1 MISGPG
7 TTMSRIH
14 DRLFRLNEEIDRLRA
29 EERLT
34 AGELGMLEHIDDD
47 AQRDAAVGG
56 PLERD
61 DARMTAADVE
71 RFRRTLASMD
81 ARLSRLVAKR
91 ERLLRRLG

>member
-1 MISGPG
+1 MISAPG

-34 AGELGMLEHIDDD
+34 EGELGMLEHLDDD
-47 AQRDAAVGG
+47 ARRDAAVGG

-61 DARMTAADVE
+61 DARMTAGDVA
-71 RFRRTLASMD
+71 RFRTTLAGLQSRR
-81 ARLSRLVAKR
+81 ARLEAKR
-91 ERLLRRLG
+91 ERLLERLG

>member
-1 MISGPG
+1 MSG

-14 DRLFRLNEEIDRLRA
+14 DRLFRLTDEIDRLRA

-34 AGELGMLEHIDDD
+34 AGELGMLRHIDDD

-71 RFRRTLASMD
+71 RFRKTLASMGAKR
-81 ARLSRLVAKR
+81 ARLEAKR
-91 ERLLRRLG
+91 ERLLKRLG